1 MATKFEG
8 IPDKFDSYENLE
20 KWLNNYE
27 KNKKNKFNVF
37 VSESLYKVYQ
47 KRSYVEFNP
56 QLIYDRIKFKCSTH
70 AKHDHDMPNNCSA
83 RLELSTSPNKQHLEV
98 DDFDSH
104 HNHADIIIGRRGPIK
119 RKRLLLESAVKL
131 HQEMEERKP

>member
-1 MATKFEG
+1 MK
-8 IPDKFDSYENLE
+8 I
-20 KWLNNYE
+20 
-27 KNKKNKFNVF
+27 
-37 VSESLYKVYQ
+37 
-47 KRSYVEFNP
+47 YV
-56 QLIYDRIKFKCSTH
+56 
-70 AKHDHDMPNNCSA
+70 NNCSA